1 MTSFFKGHIMAL
13 SNRNIVK
20 QSYELNTAR
29 YRLSVVETDIIFKMV
44 AEIKNEDK
52 DFQVYTFKVTE
63 LEKALG
69 RSLDRA
75 YLKDT
80 ARNLMKKP
88 LTIDRGKGNFL
99 TIGWLSSFE
108 YFADRG
114 EIELCFDP
122 KLKPYLLELQGRFV
136 KADIRYIF
144 KLSSEYSKRIY
155 TMFKQWEKLGKYEVS
170 VEDWQKLLEVP
181 KSMLNYA
188 DFKRKVLDPAKN
200 QINENTDLIV
210 DYKEVK
216 TGRKVTGLIWTIG
229 KQIGKQLTIGDFT
242 KDEIETEINP
252 QTAIYYGKA
261 IAKYLLL
268 SQKEAQDEFKRL
280 SKHNCVPYSKK
291 LFNEA
296 LLIARE
302 VNKQSKLEAKR
313 EKNVLSHMD
322 EIRLLSG
329 GLL

>member
-1 MTSFFKGHIMAL
+1 MAL

-52 DFQVYTFKVTE
+52 DFQTYTFKVTE

-88 LTIDRGKGNFL
+88 LTINRGKGNFL

-122 KLKPYLLELQGRFV
+122 KLKPYLLELQDRFV
-136 KADIRYIF
+136 KADIRHIF

-170 VEDWQKLLEVP
+170 VEEWQKLLEVP
-181 KSMLNYA
+181 DSLKRYDN
-188 DFKRKVLDPAKN
+188 FKRKVLEIAKN
-200 QINENTDLIV
+200 QINENTDLLV
-210 DYKEVK
+210 YFKEIK
-216 TGRKVTGLIWTIG
+216 TGRKVTGLLWTIG
-229 KQIGKQLTIGDFT
+229 KQIGQQLTFDNVSTATIDT
-242 KDEIETEINP
+242 RS
-252 QTAIYYGKA
+252 QTSWNKA
-261 IAKYLLL
+261 K
-268 SQKEAQDEFKRL
+268 
-280 SKHNCVPYSKK
+280 N
-291 LFNEA
+291 
-296 LLIARE
+296 
-302 VNKQSKLEAKR
+302 AKR
-313 EKNVLSHMD
+313 AKGEELQQKMQ
-322 EIRLLSG
+322 ESG
-329 GLL
+329 FNTVFDLIEAMNGSN

>member
-1 MTSFFKGHIMAL
+1 MAKQIKGYIMAI
-13 SNRNIVK
+13 SKRNIVK

-52 DFQVYTFKVTE
+52 DFQTYTFKVTE

-80 ARNLMKKP
+80 AKNLMKKP
-88 LTIDRGKGNFL
+88 LTINRGKGNFL

-122 KLKPYLLELQGRFV
+122 KLKPYLLELQDRFV

-155 TMFKQWEKLGKYEVS
+155 TIFKQWEKLGKYEVS
-170 VEDWQKLLEVP
+170 VDEWQKILEVP
-181 KSMLNYA
+181 KTQKMYGE
-188 DFKRKVLDPAKN
+188 FKRKVLEVAKK
-200 QINENTDLIV
+200 QINDNTDLIV
-210 DYKEVK
+210 DFKEIK
-216 TGRKVTGLIWTIG
+216 TGRKVTGLLWTIG
-229 KQIGKQLTIGDFT
+229 KQVGQQLTFDDVT
-242 KDEIETEINP
+242 TATIETEP
-252 QTAIYYGKA
+252 DPLLVVKYGKA
-261 IAKYLLL
+261 IAKHLKI
-268 SQKEAQDEFKRL
+268 SQKEALEEFKRL
-280 SKHNCVPYSKK
+280 CKHNCLPYSKK

-302 VNKQSKLEAKR
+302 VNK
-313 EKNVLSHMD
+313 
-322 EIRLLSG
+322 
-329 GLL
+329 

>member
-1 MTSFFKGHIMAL
+1 MAL

-52 DFQVYTFKVTE
+52 DFQTYTFKVTE

-88 LTIDRGKGNFL
+88 LTINRGKGNFL

-170 VEDWQKLLEVP
+170 VEEWQKLLEVP
-181 KSMLNYA
+181 DSLKRYDN
-188 DFKRKVLDPAKN
+188 FKRKVLEVAKN

-210 DYKEVK
+210 DFKEIK
-216 TGRKVTGLIWTIG
+216 TGRKVTGLLWTIG
-229 KQIGKQLTIGDFT
+229 KQIGQQLTFDNVSTASIDT
-242 KDEIETEINP
+242 RS
-252 QTAIYYGKA
+252 QTPWNKA
-261 IAKYLLL
+261 
-268 SQKEAQDEFKRL
+268 
-280 SKHNCVPYSKK
+280 KK
-291 LFNEA
+291 
-296 LLIARE
+296 
-302 VNKQSKLEAKR
+302 AKR
-313 EKNVLSHMD
+313 AKGEELQQKMQENGFNTVFDLIDAMNGSN
-322 EIRLLSG
+322 
-329 GLL
+329 

>member
-1 MTSFFKGHIMAL
+1 MGL

-52 DFQVYTFKVTE
+52 DFQTYTFKITE

-69 RSLDRA
+69 RTLDRA

-88 LTIDRGKGNFL
+88 LTINRGKGNFL

-108 YFADRG
+108 YFTDRG
-114 EIELCFDP
+114 EIALCFDP
-122 KLKPYLLELQGRFV
+122 KLKPYLLELQERFV

-170 VEDWQKLLEVP
+170 IEEWQKLLEVP
-181 KSMLNYA
+181 ESLKRYDN
-188 DFKRKVLDPAKN
+188 FKRKVLEVAKN

-210 DYKEVK
+210 DFKEIK

-242 KDEIETEINP
+242 NEEIETEINP
-252 QTAIYYGKA
+252 HTVIHYGKA
-261 IAKYLLL
+261 IAKHLLI
-268 SQKEAQDEFKRL
+268 SQKEAHDEFKRL
-280 SKHNCVPYSKK
+280 CKHNCIPYSKK

-296 LLIARE
+296 LLIAKE
-302 VNKQSKLEAKR
+302 VNR
-313 EKNVLSHMD
+313 
-322 EIRLLSG
+322 
-329 GLL
+329 

>member
-1 MTSFFKGHIMAL
+1 MAL

-20 QSYELNTAR
+20 QSYELNIAR

-52 DFQVYTFKVTE
+52 DFQTYTFKVTE

-88 LTIDRGKGNFL
+88 LTINRGKGNFL

-122 KLKPYLLELQGRFV
+122 KLKPYLLELQDRFV
-136 KADIRYIF
+136 KADIRHIF

-170 VEDWQKLLEVP
+170 VEEWQKLLEVP
-181 KSMLNYA
+181 DSLKRYDN
-188 DFKRKVLDPAKN
+188 FKRKVLEIAKN
-200 QINENTDLIV
+200 QINENTDLLV
-210 DYKEVK
+210 YFKEIK
-216 TGRKVTGLIWTIG
+216 TGRKVTGLLWTIG
-229 KQIGKQLTIGDFT
+229 KQIGQQLTFDNVSTATIDT
-242 KDEIETEINP
+242 RS
-252 QTAIYYGKA
+252 QTSWNKA
-261 IAKYLLL
+261 K
-268 SQKEAQDEFKRL
+268 
-280 SKHNCVPYSKK
+280 N
-291 LFNEA
+291 
-296 LLIARE
+296 
-302 VNKQSKLEAKR
+302 AKR
-313 EKNVLSHMD
+313 AKGEELQQKMQ
-322 EIRLLSG
+322 ESG
-329 GLL
+329 FNTVFDLIEAMNGSN

>member
-1 MTSFFKGHIMAL
+1 MAI
-13 SNRNIVK
+13 SKRNIVK

-29 YRLSVVETDIIFKMV
+29 YRLSVVETDIIFKMI

-52 DFQVYTFKVTE
+52 DFQTYTFKVTE

-88 LTIDRGKGNFL
+88 LTINRGKGNFL

-114 EIELCFDP
+114 DIELCFDP
-122 KLKPYLLELQGRFV
+122 KLKPYLLELQERFV

-170 VEDWQKLLEVP
+170 VEEWQKLLEVP
-181 KSMLNYA
+181 KTQKMYGE
-188 DFKRKVLDPAKN
+188 FKRKVLEVAKN
-200 QINENTDLIV
+200 QINENTDLTV
-210 DYKEVK
+210 DYKEIK
-216 TGRKVTGLIWTIG
+216 TGRKITGLLWTIG
-229 KQIGKQLTIGDFT
+229 KRTGQQLTIMDVSSAT
-242 KDEIETEINP
+242 IETNTEKPWI
-252 QTAIYYGKA
+252 KA
-261 IAKYLLL
+261 
-268 SQKEAQDEFKRL
+268 
-280 SKHNCVPYSKK
+280 KK
-291 LFNEA
+291 
-296 LLIARE
+296 
-302 VNKQSKLEAKR
+302 AKR
-313 EKNVLSHMD
+313 AKGEELTT
-322 EIRLLSG
+322 RLQEN
-329 GLL
+329 GLESIFDAYESV

>member
-1 MTSFFKGHIMAL
+1 MAL

-44 AEIKNEDK
+44 SEIKNEDK
-52 DFQVYTFKVTE
+52 DFQTYSFKVTE

-69 RSLDRA
+69 RSLDRD
-75 YLKDT
+75 YLKET

-88 LTIDRGKGNFL
+88 LTINRGGGGFL
-99 TIGWLSSFE
+99 VCNWLSSFE
-108 YFADRG
+108 YLPKTGF
-114 EIELCFDP
+114 IELSFDP

-155 TMFKQWEKLGKYEVS
+155 TIFKQWEKLGKYEVS
-170 VEDWQKLLEVP
+170 VEEWQKLLEVP

-188 DFKRKVLDPAKN
+188 DFKRKILEVAKN

-242 KDEIETEINP
+242 KDEIETEFDP
-252 QTAIYYGKA
+252 QMVLYYGKG
-261 IAKYLLL
+261 IAKYLLI
-268 SQKEAQDEFKRL
+268 SQKEAQDAFKRL
-280 SKHNCVPYSKK
+280 CKHNCAPYSKK

-302 VNKQSKLEAKR
+302 VNKQAKLEAKR
-313 EKNVLSHMD
+313 EKNVLSDMD

>member
-1 MTSFFKGHIMAL
+1 MAL
-13 SNRNIVK
+13 SKRNIVK

-52 DFQVYTFKVTE
+52 DFQTYTFKVTE

-108 YFADRG
+108 YFAERG

-170 VEDWQKLLEVP
+170 VDQWQKLLEVP
-181 KSMLNYA
+181 DSLKRYDN
-188 DFKRKVLDPAKN
+188 FKRKVLEVAKN

-210 DYKEVK
+210 DFKEIK
-216 TGRKVTGLIWTIG
+216 TGRKVTGLLWTIG
-229 KQIGKQLTIGDFT
+229 KQVGQQLTFDNVST
-242 KDEIETEINP
+242 ETIDTRP
-252 QTAIYYGKA
+252 QTPWNKA
-261 IAKYLLL
+261 
-268 SQKEAQDEFKRL
+268 
-280 SKHNCVPYSKK
+280 KK
-291 LFNEA
+291 
-296 LLIARE
+296 
-302 VNKQSKLEAKR
+302 AKR
-313 EKNVLSHMD
+313 DKGEELQQKLQENGFNTVFDLIEAMNN
-322 EIRLLSG
+322 
-329 GLL
+329 